1 VKKIKPIIENR
12 YGKPITFSSEC
23 IDVSKHIFNTTG
35 LTLSAQTLRRMLG
48 FIDSMVMPSKNS
60 LEIIALYCGYNSFKD
75 LKQSQKKQINISKN
89 DNITIIKSFYS
100 IDLHAAYDFNY
111 QTACGNIA
119 ELILNDLPLLNQIS
133 SFLSKNKIAQ
143 IFLFER
149 FPYIDGL
156 CNGYE
161 TSLKK
166 YYQEKK
172 TNEAQLFSLCL
183 MHLGAVLSLNKQKA
197 KKYLHA
203 INTIPVTKD
212 VHSFVIARKLMA
224 NLLNAY
230 NDKNDLLLESLIYD
244 AFTTEENIQK
254 TKKDYF
260 PFFAFVMTDAFHLIE
275 RPLEAEKMLRICNAY
290 QAPNNSKVNEM
301 PIDLGYIKGIE
312 LMNGLSAYHLGDH
325 KKAKRIL
332 NSIEVQNI
340 PFNFRNYFLI
350 QMKRIEYKLCV
361 KASSKK
367 KTSILNELNAL
378 IEKTGFVFFDEHK
391 TI

>member
-48 FIDSMVMPSKNS
+48 FIDSKVMPSKNS
-60 LEIIALYCGYNSFKD
+60 LEIIALYCGFNSFKD

-143 IFLFER
+143 IFFFER

-172 TNEAQLFSLCL
+172 TTEAQLFSLCL
-183 MHLGAVLSLNKQKA
+183 LHLGAVLSLNKQKA

-230 NDKNDLLLESLIYD
+230 NDKNDLLLGSLIYD

-312 LMNGLSAYHLGDH
+312 LMNGLSAYHLGDY

-332 NSIEVQNI
+332 NSIEVQTI
-340 PFNFRNYFLI
+340 PFIFRNYFLI

>member
-23 IDVSKHIFNTTG
+23 IDVSKHILNTTG
-35 LTLSAQTLRRMLG
+35 LNISAQTLRRMLG
-48 FIDSMVMPSKNS
+48 FIDNKVMPSKNS

-75 LKQSQKKQINISKN
+75 LIQSQKKQINISKN
-89 DNITIIKSFYS
+89 DNITIIKSFYN

-111 QTACGNIA
+111 QNACGNIA
-119 ELILNDLPLLNQIS
+119 ELILNDRSLLNQVS
-133 SFLSKNKIAQ
+133 SFLSKSKIAQ
-143 IFLFER
+143 IFFFER

-172 TNEAQLFSLCL
+172 TTEAQLFSLCL
-183 MHLGAVLSLNKQKA
+183 LHLGAVLSLNKQKA

-203 INTIPVTKD
+203 INTIPVTKEI
-212 VHSFVIARKLMA
+212 HSFVIARKLMA

-230 NDKNDLLLESLIYD
+230 SDKNELLLESLIYE
-244 AFTTEENIQK
+244 AFTTEKEVRK
-254 TKKDYF
+254 TKNDYF
-260 PFFAFVMTDAFHLIE
+260 PFFTFIMCDAFHLIE
-275 RPLEAEKMLRICNAY
+275 RPLEAEKMLQICNTY
-290 QAPNNSKVNEM
+290 EAPNNEKLTEIPIEAGYFKV
-301 PIDLGYIKGIE
+301 IE

-332 NSIEVQNI
+332 NSIEVQTI
-340 PFNFRNYFLI
+340 PFIFRNYFLI

>member
-1 VKKIKPIIENR
+1 MKKIKPIIENR

-48 FIDSMVMPSKNS
+48 FIDSKVMPSKNS
-60 LEIIALYCGYNSFKD
+60 LEIIALYCGFNSFKD
-75 LKQSQKKQINISKN
+75 LNQSQKKQINISKN

-111 QTACGNIA
+111 QNACGNIA

-143 IFLFER
+143 IFFFER

-340 PFNFRNYFLI
+340 PFIFRNYFLI

-367 KTSILNELNAL
+367 KTSILNEVKAL
-378 IEKTGFVFFDEHK
+378 IEKTGFVFFNDNI

>member
-1 VKKIKPIIENR
+1 MKKIKPIIENR

-23 IDVSKHIFNTTG
+23 IDVSKHILNTTG
-35 LTLSAQTLRRMLG
+35 LNISAQTLRRMLG
-48 FIDSMVMPSKNS
+48 FIDSKVMPSKNS
-60 LEIIALYCGYNSFKD
+60 LEIIALYCGFNSFKD

-89 DNITIIKSFYS
+89 DNITIIKSFYN

-111 QTACGNIA
+111 QNACGNIA

-143 IFLFER
+143 IFFFER

-172 TNEAQLFSLCL
+172 TTEAQLFSLCL
-183 MHLGAVLSLNKQKA
+183 LHLGAVLSLNKQKA

-290 QAPNNSKVNEM
+290 QAPTNSNVNEM

-340 PFNFRNYFLI
+340 PFIFRNYFLI

-367 KTSILNELNAL
+367 KTSIYNEIEAL
-378 IEKTGFVFFDEHK
+378 IEKTGFVFFDDHK

>member
-1 VKKIKPIIENR
+1 MKKIKPIIENR

-48 FIDSMVMPSKNS
+48 FIDSKVMPSKNS
-60 LEIIALYCGYNSFKD
+60 LEIIALYCGFNSFKD

-143 IFLFER
+143 IFFFER

-172 TNEAQLFSLCL
+172 TTEAQLFSLCL
-183 MHLGAVLSLNKQKA
+183 LHLGAVLSLNKQKA

-312 LMNGLSAYHLGDH
+312 LMNGLSAYHLGDY

-332 NSIEVQNI
+332 NSIEVQTI
-340 PFNFRNYFLI
+340 PFIFRNYFLI

>member
-1 VKKIKPIIENR
+1 MKKIKPIIENR

-275 RPLEAEKMLRICNAY
+275 RPIEAEKMLRICNAY

>member
-1 VKKIKPIIENR
+1 MKKIKPIIENR

-48 FIDSMVMPSKNS
+48 FIDSKVMPSKNS
-60 LEIIALYCGYNSFKD
+60 LEIIALYCGFNSFKD

-143 IFLFER
+143 IFFFER

-172 TNEAQLFSLCL
+172 TTEAQLFSLCL
-183 MHLGAVLSLNKQKA
+183 LHLGAVLSLNKQKA

-230 NDKNDLLLESLIYD
+230 NDKNDLLLGSLIYD

-312 LMNGLSAYHLGDH
+312 LMNGLSAYHLGDY

-332 NSIEVQNI
+332 NSIEVQTI
-340 PFNFRNYFLI
+340 PFIFRNYFLI